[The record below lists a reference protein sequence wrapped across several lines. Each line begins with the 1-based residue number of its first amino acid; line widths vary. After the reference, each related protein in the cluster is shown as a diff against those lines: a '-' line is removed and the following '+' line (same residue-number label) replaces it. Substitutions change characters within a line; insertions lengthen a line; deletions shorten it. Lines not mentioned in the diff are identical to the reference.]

1 MSTLKLRKIFAAF
14 TLTTLVASLFVVA
27 PATQAAPPSW
37 WTEGTDLLDNVDPM
51 FGDENQVEADKC
63 RVSAVLTAAL
73 GLEENPAAAEGYI
86 DIPAGCEGV
95 AGAMIAA
102 GIIKGEANGGE
113 IFGAG
118 SFINRA
124 VFATMLS
131 RAYNLDEAYPNATL
145 SASAEADLADAD
157 WAKPYY
163 AQVMAAG
170 IYKQTRPADQINI
183 YEITTA
189 VHRAMNPGSV
199 VTDPVGNGGDL
210 EVTISDNTPEGRT
223 VPGGVQNAHIATFEF
238 EAGED
243 DVLLTS
249 IEFAKGGIADDDALD
264 NIALFSETGQRV
276 SKAKS
281 FRSSDDTA
289 NVNFLSG
296 GFTVEAGESI
306 DLLVFGEVGSVDSI
320 TGNPDLV
327 SDEFF
332 IQIKS
337 ADAIVSNAS
346 STSVSGAKS
355 NTMRIGSADAAELV
369 LSDGSSS
376 PDVSVGER
384 GVEVYEFEMENN
396 ASDETEIVFYGIT
409 LEAEGSFD
417 EEDDLMNYSLYIDGE
432 MVASTEMGADGF
444 VSFLVEDADG
454 YILQDGKT
462 VDAVVKA
469 DIMSGANE
477 TISFGIDSELDVLA
491 ADASFGTGAKIT
503 GNINGNTTTIDAG
516 EITLVGIDAEKDEF
530 TEDTDEFVLGTVRV
544 TSNAGRNLELQEFK
558 VSIEAANL
566 ADDGGIPATPTAMS
580 NVSDVI
586 DQVEVS
592 TPYGRF
598 DLDLD
603 GAAGATEIYEDD
615 SIDILLPEGETF
627 DMVVTVDIKSGL
639 DFEGDETLELSMT
652 TINGVSG
659 TSFFYVEELGDDEA
673 VEDITPSSLSFNS
686 VNAEVASLEIRALT
700 QSDKNVVVGADDV
713 IAMHFE
719 LEASDSEDI
728 TVNDIEVEI
737 DPNNPATNDNDTFS
751 NLSLY
756 MEDTESANLLD
767 SQSGSQLNSG
777 KVEFDNL
784 DLVIPAGET
793 VEFFVLVSI
802 VDDAG
807 LNGGDFTLQI
817 EDIDADDEDNDT
829 VSTINSDGNTL
840 ADGDEEVSTRV
851 ITLNAAGTLT
861 ATVDNSDPATNRKK
875 LVLAGTTSD
884 FVASYEL
891 NAVNEAILV
900 EEIQLDNVQGTSVL
914 EDGVAKV
921 MIYGPD
927 KTTLLATESVTSDTV
942 VFENFDYIVEE
953 GSENLYVKV
962 ETHKYGKDEPGVE
975 SNFGILGSAAH
986 DYELELTV
994 TELEGVSS
1002 GEQLAALAATD
1013 EANGFAVAAVKLD
1026 NLSFVDSYDGV
1037 TVGNKLVAGENVVAI
1052 LKIDNAAHMNT
1063 TTANGVEL
1071 ETYLQ
1076 EITLDVN
1083 HNTMITA
1090 HSIERLDRNADGKVS
1105 GGAIGGNFVTLDLTD
1120 GGGLYPANAS
1130 DNEIESG
1137 EVAYYAITVT
1147 VTLDGNSDSDEFV
1160 KVLMDNFRT
1169 ANSAVSNARSSVVYS
1184 SNEAGAELVDTA
1196 RIKATRIEAKQLNE
1210 TN

>member
-306 DLLVFGEVGSVDSI
+306 DLLVFGEVGSVVANS
-320 TGNPDLV
+320 DLI

-332 IQIKS
+332 LQIKS

-355 NTMRIGSADAAELV
+355 NTMRIGSADAAELA
-369 LSDGSSS
+369 LSAGSSS

-396 ASDETEIVFYGIT
+396 ASDETEIIFYGIT

-417 EEDDLMNYSLYIDGE
+417 EEDDLMNYSLYLDGD

-454 YILQDGKT
+454 YILEDGKT

-503 GNINGNTTTIDAG
+503 GNITGNTTTIDAG
-516 EITLVGIDAEKDEF
+516 EITLVAIDAEKDEF

-558 VSIEAANL
+558 VDITET
-566 ADDGGIPATPTAMS
+566 GGFA
-580 NVSDVI
+580 NVSAMI

-603 GAAGATEIYEDD
+603 GAAGATETYEDD

-627 DMVVTVDIKSGL
+627 DMVVTVDIKSGIVL
-639 DFEGDETLELSMT
+639 TGAETLELSMP

-659 TSFFYVEELGDDEA
+659 TSYFYVEELGDDEA

-686 VNAEVASLEIRALT
+686 VNSEVASLEIRALT

-737 DPNNPATNDNDTFS
+737 DPNAPATNDNDTFS
-751 NLSLY
+751 SLSLY

-777 KVEFDNL
+777 KVEFDSL
-784 DLVIPAGET
+784 DVVIPAGET

-802 VDDAG
+802 VDDAT
-807 LNGGDFTLQI
+807 LDTGDFTLQI
-817 EDIDADDEDNDT
+817 EDIDAEDEDNDDVDT
-829 VSTINSDGNTL
+829 TNSSAATL
-840 ADGDEEVSTRV
+840 ADGDEEVSTRT
-851 ITLNAAGTLT
+851 ITLTAAGTLT

-900 EEIQLDNVQGTSVL
+900 EEIQLDNVNVSESLQ
-914 EDGVAKV
+914 DGVSKV

-927 KTTLLATESVTSDTV
+927 KTTLLATESVTSNTV

-962 ETHKYGKDEPGVE
+962 TTHKYGKDEAGVE
-975 SNFGILGSAAH
+975 SDFGALGTPVE

-994 TELEGVSS
+994 NELEGASS
-1002 GEQLAALAATD
+1002 GESLAALAATD

-1076 EITLDVN
+1076 EVTLDVN
-1083 HNTMITA
+1083 HNTTITA

-1105 GGAIGGNFVTLDLTD
+1105 GGAIGGDFVTLDLTD
-1120 GGGLYPANAS
+1120 GGALYPANAS

-1147 VTLDGNSDSDEFV
+1147 VTLDGTSDSDEFV

-1169 ANSAVSNARSSVVYS
+1169 ASAAADNTHSSVVYS
-1184 SNEAGAELVDTA
+1184 SDEAGAELVDTA

-1210 TN
+1210 SN